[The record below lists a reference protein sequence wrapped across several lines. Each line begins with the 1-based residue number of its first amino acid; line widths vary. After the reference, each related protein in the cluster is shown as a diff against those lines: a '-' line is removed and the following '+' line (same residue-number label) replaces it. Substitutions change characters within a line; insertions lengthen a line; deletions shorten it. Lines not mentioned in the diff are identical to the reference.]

1 MLDRPPSA
9 GSLRASNSK
18 LETADVS
25 DGWFVQFRFA
35 SLPLALLTLL
45 YSAGSL
51 ALEPPHIK
59 AIRVDEGPAID
70 GVLDDPVWQLAQV
83 IDDFTQVEPHQGNPP
98 SERTEIRI
106 LIDDEMLYFGVSC
119 FDRRADEIV
128 ARRMQRDD
136 FFFLEDSISF
146 TIDTFH
152 DHRNGFLF
160 QTGPHGGRR
169 DGSFE
174 NRNFESNWDGI
185 WSAKARVTSEGWFAE
200 IAIPFKTLPF
210 RPGSDSWGLNISRV
224 MRRDG
229 ESNRWADPFVERIL
243 TDMAEA
249 GVLEGMASAQDGIG
263 LGLDVVPSG
272 TVRRVDDNTED
283 RHYTKLKPGFDAFY
297 RILPSLTGSL
307 TVNSDFGE
315 AGVDERQVNFD
326 RFGLFFPEKRDF
338 FLQDSGLFNFAD
350 LRQENGL
357 PYFSRKIGL
366 SATGEAQNLPV
377 GGKVA
382 GRIGRFNIGLM
393 DILQEGKGEI
403 DASNLFAGRVS
414 MNVLGESTIGAI
426 VTNGDPLSNQN
437 NTLIGL
443 DFNYKNSTF
452 AENRLLS
459 GSAWAQQSVT
469 SGDASQQTAYG
480 LSLQY
485 PNDRINWRISFQEF
499 GEKFNPA
506 MGFVNRTDIRQYRGS
521 WQYRWR
527 PSGDINTVDARISGI
542 VTTNTSNR
550 MESAVFG
557 FRPLVLATEIGDG
570 VELRIAHFHDV
581 VRTPFPIDDIYVPEG
596 TYDYD
601 EGMVFL
607 RTSHNRPI
615 RARLGF
621 GGGSFRDGHN
631 FRVAPSIEWRPSNHW
646 MLSFS
651 HHFDR
656 FWIPGQKQ
664 RPDGTLGA
672 VADRDFST
680 HLTQMKLKI
689 AFTPDLTWNTT
700 VQWDN
705 LSETM
710 GLNSRLRWIIREGS
724 DFFIVFNQDY
734 TTRGGEF
741 RVGRTEPLIKLD
753 WRYRF

>member
-1 MLDRPPSA
+1 MRI
-9 GSLRASNSK
+9 RY
-18 LETADVS
+18 
-25 DGWFVQFRFA
+25 A
-35 SLPLALLTLL
+35 SLQLALFFLFWST
-45 YSAGSL
+45 GSL
-51 ALEPPHIK
+51 ALEPPHIR
-59 AIRVDEGPAID
+59 AIRVDVGPVID
-70 GVLDDPVWQLAQV
+70 GVLDDEIWQSAEV
-83 IDDFTQVEPHQGNPP
+83 IDDFTQVEPRLGAPP
-98 SERTEIRI
+98 SERTEVRI
-106 LIDDEMLYFGVSC
+106 LIDRETLYFGVSC

-185 WSAKARVTSEGWFAE
+185 WSAKARITSEGWFAE

-210 RPGSDSWGLNISRV
+210 RPGGDSWGLNISRI

-229 ESNRWADPFVERIL
+229 EATRWADPSLEHIL
-243 TDMAEA
+243 TDMAQA
-249 GVLEGMASAQDGIG
+249 GILDGMASAQDGIG
-263 LGLDVVPSG
+263 IGLDVVPSG
-272 TVRRVDDNTED
+272 TARRVDDNDED
-283 RHYTKLKPGFDAFY
+283 RHYTKLKPGLDAFY
-297 RILPSLTGSL
+297 RILPSVTGSL

-315 AGVDERQVNFD
+315 AGVDDRKVNFD

-338 FLQDSGLFNFAD
+338 FLQDSGIFNFAD

-366 SATGEAQNLPV
+366 SEAGKAQNLPV
-377 GGKVA
+377 GAKVA

-393 DILQEGKGEI
+393 DILQEGRGEI
-403 DASNLFAGRVS
+403 DDTNLFVGRVS
-414 MNVLGESTIGAI
+414 LNLFEESTVGAI
-426 VTNGDPLSNQN
+426 LTSGDPQSNED
-437 NTLIGL
+437 NTLVGF

-452 AENRLLS
+452 RGNRLLS
-459 GSAWAQQSVT
+459 GSLWTQQ
-469 SGDASQQTAYG
+469 GFASQSDSKRTAYG

-485 PNDRINWRISFQEF
+485 PNDKIRWEMSFREF
-499 GEKFNPA
+499 GEDFDPA
-506 MGFVNRTDIRQYRGS
+506 LGFVNRPGIRQYKGV

-527 PSGDINTVDARISGI
+527 PPGDINTLDARISSV
-542 VTTNTSNR
+542 VTTDTSNR
-550 MESAVFG
+550 VESAVVG

-570 VELRIAHFHDV
+570 IELRVAHFHDV
-581 VRTPFPIDDIYVPEG
+581 VEVPFAIDSVFIPEG

-607 RTSHNRPI
+607 RTSYNRPV
-615 RARLGF
+615 RVRLDF

-631 FRVAPSIEWRPSNHW
+631 FRAAPSIEWRPSNHLL
-646 MLSFS
+646 LSFTYR
-651 HHFDR
+651 FDQ
-656 FWIPGQKQ
+656 FWIPGQKMLA
-664 RPDGTLGA
+664 GGSLGA
-672 VADRDFST
+672 IEDRNFRT
-680 HLTQMKLKI
+680 HLTQMKLDI

-710 GLNSRLRWIIREGS
+710 GLNSRLRWIIRGGS
-724 DFFIVFNQDY
+724 DFFIVFNQGF
-734 TTRGGEF
+734 TTENGDVK
-741 RVGRTEPLIKLD
+741 VGRTEPLIKLN
-753 WRYRF
+753 WTFRF